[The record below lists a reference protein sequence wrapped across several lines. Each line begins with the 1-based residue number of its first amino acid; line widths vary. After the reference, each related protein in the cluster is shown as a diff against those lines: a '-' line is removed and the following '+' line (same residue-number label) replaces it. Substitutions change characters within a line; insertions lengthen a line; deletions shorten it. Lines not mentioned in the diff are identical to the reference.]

1 MLEFIGKWRDKI
13 ADYIDTRVQVAK
25 LELVERVSKV
35 LSFFTFVIF
44 CLLLLLP
51 ILLFLGMSVAEF
63 CAELVGSR
71 GGGYLLLTGVYA
83 LLLFLLYTFRK
94 PFIRRFNDMFV
105 REMTDNDDKEDEAKK

>member
-13 ADYIDTRVQVAK
+13 ADYIDARVQVVK

-51 ILLFLGMSVAEF
+51 VLLFLGMSAAEF

-71 GGGYLLLTGVYA
+71 GGGYLLLTGIYA
-83 LLLFLLYTFRK
+83 SLLLLLYVFRK
-94 PFIRRFNDMFV
+94 QFIKKFTDMFIQQ
-105 REMTDNDDKEDEAKK
+105 MTDGDDDRPVK

>member
-1 MLEFIGKWRDKI
+1 MLDFIGKWRDKI
-13 ADYIDTRVQVAK
+13 ADSIDAHVQVVK

-51 ILLFLGMSVAEF
+51 ILLFLGMGLAEF

-71 GGGYLLLTGVYA
+71 AGGYLLLTGIYT
-83 LLLFLLYTFRK
+83 LLLVLLYAFRK
-94 PFIRRFNDMFV
+94 PFIRKFTDMFI
-105 REMTDNDDKEDEAKK
+105 RQMTDNDDEQSAAK